1 MTRAA
6 EILATVYPQIV
17 GFDATGLTTEERHY
31 FLGGEAAGVAYEQ
44 YLVLTKGDNRE
55 NL

>member
-17 GFDATGLTTEERHY
+17 GFDATGMTAEQVHY
-31 FLGGEAAGVAYEQ
+31 YLGEDAGVAYYQ
-44 YLVLTKGDNRE
+44 YRNLTEGNRP
-55 NL
+55 

>member
-17 GFDATGLTTEERHY
+17 DFDATGMTAEQVHY
-31 FLGGEAAGVAYEQ
+31 YLGENAGVAYYQ
-44 YLVLTKGDNRE
+44 YRNLTEARQS
-55 NL
+55 